1 MKKILSLLFFSTLLV
16 TSLAQ
21 PVLENNPPSLH
32 WYQINTPHFRIL
44 YPEGFEV
51 QAARMAGTMEQFFEA
66 ETKSLTS
73 RPRKT
78 SIVMQSRAAQSNA
91 FVSILPRRAEFFT
104 MPSQNYNFIGNND
117 WLDLIAAHEL
127 RHVVQYEHSNQGISR
142 VIYYLTGNYGLSA
155 VASAAVPQWFWE
167 GDAVAMETALTSTGR
182 GKIPNFGLV
191 FRTNVLEGRTFNYH
205 KQYLRSYKHFI
216 PDEYVLGYH
225 MVSYL
230 RWKTGDPM
238 IWDRITSRAWRS
250 SIVPFTFSNALKKE
264 TGMHVTELYRN
275 MTTDLKR
282 YWQPADT
289 LAPTPSTTVSQ
300 RRSSA
305 YTDYLYPQALPDGS
319 VVALKNGIGDI
330 DQIVRLSGK
339 GEEKLVVTGILYETG
354 MISAGGTRVV
364 WNEYRFNPRW
374 RRNTSTVI
382 VAYDYATN
390 KKWTVT
396 PARSRYSGASL
407 SPDGTKVAT
416 LLSDHTYEH
425 KLMLLDTETGEV
437 LKSFAN
443 LGNAF
448 YSMFRWSEDGTAIV
462 SLKTTHDGKSV
473 VKIDAESG
481 AEEELLAPTNKNVG
495 YPLLTGRYLL
505 YNAAIDGIDNIF
517 ARDLATGQTRQLT
530 ESRYGSYNPELS
542 SDGTRLYYNRQGRNG
557 MDVVRTA
564 FIPAEGIPL
573 GDASAI
579 GGLGDSLAANLVR
592 QEGRPHA
599 SDTIPKRN
607 YPATRYSKLSGIF
620 NPYTWGPYI
629 DNSLERVDVG
639 FSSQDVLSTTRLSAG
654 YRYDIAEGTG
664 EVHADLSYQG
674 WYPIINAGIAYGRR
688 EDESTLS
695 LSAADRRRVAFEW
708 DETTVT
714 GGVSVPLLLT
724 RSKYLTTLTVSNSIG
739 LTLTSSFNSRVTR
752 NGILIEEGVDRY
764 VPANDTLFFLYSDI
778 TDFGQLISN
787 HFEMSYS
794 HALKQSRRDFNPKFG
809 QFLSF
814 ESYSAPFGGD
824 YQGWQWTV
832 NGTFFFPGL
841 FKHHSLYLYG
851 GYQESLESFDLDVYT
866 FRNQLFKPRGYS
878 YPQNTKFTSLSAN
891 YVFPVWYPDIAIG
904 PVINIQRVKLNLFY
918 DYGEGEGNDYY
929 YNFDTGRVYISGSG
943 AIYQSAG
950 AELTFDVNFFRTL
963 PQFEL
968 GLRTARIESNN
979 FNDGG
984 WVFEF
989 IIGNIPF

>member
-1 MKKILSLLFFSTLLV
+1 
-16 TSLAQ
+16 
-21 PVLENNPPSLH
+21 
-32 WYQINTPHFRIL
+32 
-44 YPEGFEV
+44 
-51 QAARMAGTMEQFFEA
+51 
-66 ETKSLTS
+66 
-73 RPRKT
+73 
-78 SIVMQSRAAQSNA
+78 
-91 FVSILPRRAEFFT
+91 
-104 MPSQNYNFIGNND
+104 
-117 WLDLIAAHEL
+117 
-127 RHVVQYEHSNQGISR
+127 
-142 VIYYLTGNYGLSA
+142 
-155 VASAAVPQWFWE
+155 
-167 GDAVAMETALTSTGR
+167 
-182 GKIPNFGLV
+182 
-191 FRTNVLEGRTFNYH
+191 
-205 KQYLRSYKHFI
+205 
-216 PDEYVLGYH
+216 
-225 MVSYL
+225 
-230 RWKTGDPM
+230 
-238 IWDRITSRAWRS
+238 
-250 SIVPFTFSNALKKE
+250 
-264 TGMHVTELYRN
+264 
-275 MTTDLKR
+275 
-282 YWQPADT
+282 
-289 LAPTPSTTVSQ
+289 
-300 RRSSA
+300 
-305 YTDYLYPQALPDGS
+305 
-319 VVALKNGIGDI
+319 
-330 DQIVRLSGK
+330 
-339 GEEKLVVTGILYETG
+339 
-354 MISAGGTRVV
+354 
-364 WNEYRFNPRW
+364 
-374 RRNTSTVI
+374 
-382 VAYDYATN
+382 
-390 KKWTVT
+390 
-396 PARSRYSGASL
+396 
-407 SPDGTKVAT
+407 
-416 LLSDHTYEH
+416 
-425 KLMLLDTETGEV
+425 
-437 LKSFAN
+437 
-443 LGNAF
+443 
-448 YSMFRWSEDGTAIV
+448 
-462 SLKTTHDGKSV
+462 
-473 VKIDAESG
+473 
-481 AEEELLAPTNKNVG
+481 
-495 YPLLTGRYLL
+495 
-505 YNAAIDGIDNIF
+505 
-517 ARDLATGQTRQLT
+517 
-530 ESRYGSYNPELS
+530 
-542 SDGTRLYYNRQGRNG
+542 
-557 MDVVRTA
+557 
-564 FIPAEGIPL
+564 
-573 GDASAI
+573 
-579 GGLGDSLAANLVR
+579 
-592 QEGRPHA
+592 
-599 SDTIPKRN
+599 
-607 YPATRYSKLSGIF
+607 
-620 NPYTWGPYI
+620 
-629 DNSLERVDVG
+629 
-639 FSSQDVLSTTRLSAG
+639 LSAG